1 LRPGAKKQ
9 LFNRRGA
16 DERSNSADLLRQR
29 AENMFHEQRGQISSP
44 RPEENQQKLLH
55 ELQVH
60 QIELEI
66 QNEELRQS
74 RSEVEALLE
83 TYSDLYDF
91 APVGYVSLD
100 RSGKIHSANL
110 TGAGLL
116 GVDRS
121 ALISRRFKQF
131 VARTQHSAFSSFL
144 ENVFASQLKTS
155 CELAVQNGGAA
166 NRYFQIEAI
175 SAASGETCRVA
186 FIDISLRKQLE
197 KQNEIQ
203 RAELAIANIE
213 LEAFNY
219 TVTHDLRMPLT
230 IIHGY
235 CQVLKDLCGCQLDE
249 QSRGFLEEIF
259 NGSLRMSRLITTLLK
274 FSHVTH
280 TEMHRKAVDLSA
292 MAKAVVAEL
301 NLAMPGL
308 RVRFQIDDQILGNG
322 DPNLLRVVLNN
333 LLGNAWK
340 YAGRQDGAVV
350 EFGMREFDGK
360 PAFFVK
366 DNGPGFDMA
375 DAKLLFI
382 PFQRLPDAS
391 LEGHGIGLATVDR
404 IVRRHGGRIW
414 AESEPDKGANFLFTL
429 E

>member
-1 LRPGAKKQ
+1 
-9 LFNRRGA
+9 
-16 DERSNSADLLRQR
+16 
-29 AENMFHEQRGQISSP
+29 
-44 RPEENQQKLLH
+44 
-55 ELQVH
+55 
-60 QIELEI
+60 
-66 QNEELRQS
+66 
-74 RSEVEALLE
+74 VEALLE

-219 TVTHDLRMPLT
+219 TVTHDLRLPLT

-322 DPNLLRVVLNN
+322 DPNLLRVDTFAYPRF
-333 LLGNAWK
+333 LLG
-340 YAGRQDGAVV
+340 QFLVEEGAVAV
-350 EFGMREFDGK
+350 LVLV
-360 PAFFVK
+360 AFRLLLQIVVI
-366 DNGPGFDMA
+366 PTRPT
-375 DAKLLFI
+375 AKL
-382 PFQRLPDAS
+382 AS
-391 LEGHGIGLATVDR
+391 IDINDT
-404 IVRRHGGRIW
+404 GGNALDEAPVMRDEQHC
-414 AESEPDKGANFLFTL
+414 ARVVLDG
-429 E
+429 